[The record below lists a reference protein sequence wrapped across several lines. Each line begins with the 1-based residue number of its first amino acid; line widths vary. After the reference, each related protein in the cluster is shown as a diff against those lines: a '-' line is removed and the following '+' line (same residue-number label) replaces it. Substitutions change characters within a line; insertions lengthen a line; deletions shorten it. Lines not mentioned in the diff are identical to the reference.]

1 MQLDKGGARAQASRM
16 PPARRWVETLLGT
29 AVFSLLAAI
38 AAPGAWAAPDVA
50 AGKARFEGICV
61 QCHRTDASGVP
72 GMGMDLRTAPLV
84 KSGSL
89 DAIAK
94 FIATGHT
101 PTKEFSLG
109 MPPNGGESLSQ
120 AERLNIAAYL
130 KTLTK

>member
-1 MQLDKGGARAQASRM
+1 MSPLRRKLNALLCTAPLGLSVLAFA
-16 PPARRWVETLLGT
+16 PA
-29 AVFSLLAAI
+29 AM
-38 AAPGAWAAPDVA
+38 AAPDIA
-50 AGKARFEGICV
+50 AGKEKFEGICV
-61 QCHRTDASGVP
+61 QCHRTDAAGMP

-89 DAIAK
+89 QAIAK
-94 FIATGHT
+94 FIASGHT

-120 AERLNIAAYL
+120 TDRLNIAAYL